1 MEAAS
6 CYGKLAVAKG
16 VIANLHQLLA
26 KAKLDIQ
33 HLQERLATNESVV
46 WSQEV
51 QPTAHLAGIH
61 NFIALLFA
69 CMAACWLYSG
79 THAFLIDQHATAM
92 ARRLLSGGD
101 GTGGELYHHSH
112 LSLNISTLTRCMK
125 IDPSAPV
132 SMTPRVLILSDFA
145 CLESFS
151 HSHLIGTS
159 V

>member
-1 MEAAS
+1 MYKDAGDVLAMEAAS

-16 VIANLHQLLA
+16 VIADLHQLLA

-69 CMAACWLYSG
+69 CMAACCCIQVHMPFSSTSLPRLWLEDCSL
-79 THAFLIDQHATAM
+79 AVM
-92 ARRLLSGGD
+92 AQVVSSM
-101 GTGGELYHHSH
+101 HHSH
-112 LSLNISTLTRCMK
+112 L
-125 IDPSAPV
+125 
-132 SMTPRVLILSDFA
+132 
-145 CLESFS
+145 
-151 HSHLIGTS
+151 
-159 V
+159 

>member
-1 MEAAS
+1 MHHWVSLIILDMIKQKPVKLSIACANMYKDAGDVLAMEAAS

-101 GTGGELYHHSH
+101 GTGGELY
-112 LSLNISTLTRCMK
+112 
-125 IDPSAPV
+125 A
-132 SMTPRVLILSDFA
+132 
-145 CLESFS
+145 SFTFMII
-151 HSHLIGTS
+151 HQH
-159 V
+159 VN